1 MSGSIVF
8 WYMLYEYF
16 DSIIPNAYG
25 ISKGICCC
33 FTSCGKEKAI
43 LEEDIRVQAMKE
55 ERDDLK
61 EQLITE
67 VNGSQHEGNS
77 SDEENQQ

>member
-1 MSGSIVF
+1 
-8 WYMLYEYF
+8 
-16 DSIIPNAYG
+16 
-25 ISKGICCC
+25 
-33 FTSCGKEKAI
+33 
-43 LEEDIRVQAMKE
+43 MKE

>member
-1 MSGSIVF
+1 
-8 WYMLYEYF
+8 MLYEYF

-25 ISKGICCC
+25 ISKSICCC
-33 FTSCGKEKAI
+33 FTFCGKEKAI
-43 LEEDIRVQAMKE
+43 LEEDIREQAMKE

-67 VNGSQHEGNS
+67 VNGSQHEDNS